1 MRLGWGFDNYK
12 RNVTTNMVA
21 VFEVNLNQ
29 YIKGFE
35 NIGDFSGFGH
45 EVKMVLNIDYSE
57 R

>member
-1 MRLGWGFDNYK
+1 MGWGFDNYK

-29 YIKGFE
+29 YIIGFE